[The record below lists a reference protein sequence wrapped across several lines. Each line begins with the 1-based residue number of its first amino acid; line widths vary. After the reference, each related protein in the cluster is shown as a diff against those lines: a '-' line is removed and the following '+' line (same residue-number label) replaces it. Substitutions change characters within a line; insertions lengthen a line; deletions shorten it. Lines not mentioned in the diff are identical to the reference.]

1 MAQYIPFAPNVEV
14 NGQTILSF
22 VNALAEYKDIIT
34 AVLARHGLKDI
45 DPKGWYPQ
53 ESWLNAFKEVGE
65 QYGPNTLF
73 AIGKAIPESAIF
85 PPEIQ
90 GLEMGLRAIDIAY
103 HMNHRG
109 GEIGNYTLLS
119 YKPEECIAIMEC
131 HNPYPSHFDRGIIT
145 TMVRKFK
152 APNMVMEKIELDTTK
167 PTRLNG
173 ADSCTYNVT
182 WLEI

>member
-22 VNALAEYKDIIT
+22 VNALAEYKDIII

-45 DPKGWYPQ
+45 DPQGWYPQ
-53 ESWLNAFKEVGE
+53 ENWLNAFKEIGE

-90 GLEMGLRAIDIAY
+90 GLEMGLSAINIAY

-109 GEIGNYTLLS
+109 GEIGSYTLVS
-119 YKPEECIAIMEC
+119 YNPKDCIAVMEC
-131 HNPYPSHFDRGIIT
+131 PNPYPSHFDRGIIT

-152 APNMVMEKIELDTTK
+152 APNMIMEKVELDTTK

-173 ADSCTYNVT
+173 ADSCFYNIT
-182 WLEI
+182 WMEI